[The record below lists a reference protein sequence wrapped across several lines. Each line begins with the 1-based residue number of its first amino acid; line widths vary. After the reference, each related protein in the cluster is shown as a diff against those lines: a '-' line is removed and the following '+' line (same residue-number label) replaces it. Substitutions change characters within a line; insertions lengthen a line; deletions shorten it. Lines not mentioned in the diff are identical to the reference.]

1 MGQGARIW
9 LGTAVSVVLLA
20 LAAAAPASAVNII
33 EEEQPETKNSGWQ
46 AGTCKTDTPPCV
58 PEEPKQFFTQAAG
71 HPPAG
76 FTQIIVRHNDELGG
90 TIKNPVGHLKTVLVD
105 LPAGISVNPQATP
118 QCELEGEKFP
128 ASGCPATTQVGYSNV
143 EAVTGVPPLTLPP
156 VEVPGLAVYNLKPR
170 SGEPA
175 RFGFTLP
182 LGLGEVFLNSG
193 VKWDGDYHEFFTIH
207 VPEVPGLD
215 VKILRNRLVF
225 DGTIGSKGLPTE
237 AGGAFLTSPST
248 CFNPNLAQYATIYNT
263 QLHADSVEERAPED
277 EYDTEDVKAGT
288 PPPPAFLA
296 GAEHVESPLPRV
308 GGGDR
313 VMPNGCDKVPF
324 QPSTSGTPST
334 NQTDSPM
341 GGTIEVKVPFQ
352 PSAPIYQSNVR
363 NADVSLPQGMGLNP
377 SAASGL
383 QACTDAQF
391 GKGTRNAVSCPPG
404 SKIGTVAID
413 TPPLPDGTLTGNVYL
428 ATQQSRDPASGNEY
442 RVFLD
447 AESASRG
454 LSIRLL
460 ANVSANPQTGQLTAQ
475 VHEAPQLPFDSVRVT
490 LDGAK
495 GTLTSPPTCGPNK
508 TGHAMTAWSGTPD
521 SGPQDPGFTLTN
533 APGGGPCAKTLAAR
547 PFAPGFGAK
556 STNPK
561 GGAYTQVVVNAT
573 RADGNQELKG
583 VDVNLPPGLTAKLA
597 GVRYCPPATIAAAAA
612 RSGAAEAADPI
623 CPNSSLVGS
632 ASVFAGSGPNP
643 LHLTGKAFL
652 AGRYKGAPLSLAV
665 ITPAT
670 AGPFDLGTVVVRV
683 ALFVDPE
690 TARVRAVS
698 DPIPHVFGGAL
709 VDLRSISVNLDR
721 KDFALNPTNCSAMTF
736 AGALHGGGAN
746 PLDPAAFSTVPVSA
760 PFKADGC
767 EGLGFKPKLFM
778 RIFGGTRRAKSPK
791 LRAVLVARD
800 GDANIGRAS
809 VKLPKPLIL
818 EQASLAN
825 VCTRVQFA
833 ASNCPQDSIYGFA
846 EATTPLL
853 DGPLKGPVYLRS
865 SNHELPDMVAALNG
879 QVDIVLDG
887 RIDSVKGRLRTTFD
901 TVPDVPVSRFV
912 VTIRG
917 GKKRG
922 LLVNSSN
929 LCAKKYKVIA
939 RFTGQN
945 GKKANQKPK
954 LRTPCKKHGKG
965 HKKHGKGKAKGG
977 GHHHR

>member
-20 LAAAAPASAVNII
+20 LAVAAPAGAVDII

-46 AGTCKTDTPPCV
+46 AGTCTTDTPECV

-76 FTQIIVRHNDELGG
+76 FTQIIVKHSGLFE
-90 TIKNPVGHLKTVLVD
+90 TPVGNLKTVLVD
-105 LPAGISVNPQATP
+105 LPQGLSVNPQATP
-118 QCELEGEKFP
+118 QCELEGGKFP
-128 ASGCPATTQVGYSNV
+128 IAGCPLDTKVGYSNV
-143 EAVTGVPPLTLPP
+143 TAAAAIPPITTPP
-156 VEVPGLAVYNLKPR
+156 VTVPQIPVYNLVPR
-170 SGEPA
+170 PGEPA
-175 RFGFTLP
+175 RFGFNLP
-182 LGLGEVFLNSG
+182 LNIGEVFLNAG
-193 VKWDGDYHEFFTIH
+193 VKWDGDYHEYFTIH
-207 VPEVPGLD
+207 VPAIPAVR
-215 VKILRNRLVF
+215 ILKNRLVF
-225 DGTIGSKGLPTE
+225 DGTIGNHGLPSE
-237 AGGAFLTSPST
+237 GGGPFLTSPST

-263 QLHADSVEERAPED
+263 TLHADSAEEEAPGNN
-277 EYDTEDVKAGT
+277 YDVAAPA
-288 PPPPAFLA
+288 PPSAAFLT
-296 GAEHVESPLPRV
+296 GSEFLESPLPRI
-308 GGGDR
+308 GGGAR
-313 VMPNGCDKVPF
+313 VMPTGCNNVPF
-324 QPSTSGTPST
+324 KPSTSGSTST
-334 NQTDSPM
+334 NQTDSPT
-341 GGTIEVKVPFQ
+341 GGTVEVKVPFE
-352 PSAPIYQSNVR
+352 PSASIAQSNVK
-363 NADVSLPQGMGLNP
+363 NADVSLPLGMGLNP

-391 GKGTRNAVSCPPG
+391 GKGTRNAVSCPAG

-413 TPPLPDGTLTGNVYL
+413 TPPLPNGTLTGNVYL

-561 GGAYTQVVVNAT
+561 GGAYTQVVVNAS

-612 RSGAAEAADPI
+612 KSGAAEAADPS

-632 ASVFAGSGPNP
+632 ASVFAGSGSNP

-709 VDLRSISVNLDR
+709 VDLRSISVSLDR
-721 KDFALNPTNCSAMTF
+721 KNFALNPTNCSAMTF

-760 PFKADGC
+760 PFKVNGC
-767 EGLGFKPKLFM
+767 EDLGFKPKLFM

-833 ASNCPQDSIYGFA
+833 ANNCPQDSIYGFA

-922 LLVNSSN
+922 LLVNSSS

-977 GHHHR
+977 HHHR